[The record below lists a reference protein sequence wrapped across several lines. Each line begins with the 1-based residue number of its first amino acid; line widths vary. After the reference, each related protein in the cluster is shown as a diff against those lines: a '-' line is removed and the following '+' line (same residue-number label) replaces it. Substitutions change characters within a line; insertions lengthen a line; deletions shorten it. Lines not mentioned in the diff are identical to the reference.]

1 MNDNIGISQ
10 GIRGT
15 IVFFLIRRDFTSFV
29 VCTFMKSSFA
39 RISFTLAVNVA
50 SSCLMLNSSGLGRV
64 VYEGYLSCICTP
76 CTEFCHNFLSFP
88 NQLLLG
94 WYGLVY
100 AMAGI
105 AEAGR
110 DREGTKQTAKLI
122 IGGSESEIQGFSS
135 NSVKIRDMM
144 RYSCSI
150 CMSPFSCPVYSHLP
164 QVSFCSFCIGGRTS
178 VWWAVLGVDWLTGG
192 GAEGNNWEKAHKSN
206 NDDPK

>member
-1 MNDNIGISQ
+1 
-10 GIRGT
+10 
-15 IVFFLIRRDFTSFV
+15 
-29 VCTFMKSSFA
+29 
-39 RISFTLAVNVA
+39 
-50 SSCLMLNSSGLGRV
+50 MLLRV
-64 VYEGYLSCICTP
+64 VWCSIHQVSAESCMRDICRV
-76 CTEFCHNFLSFP
+76 FVLHALNFVIFFLSFP

-206 NDDPK
+206 NDGPK